1 MNTLLNRFYCA
12 LIAVLSVSG
21 CVASIQAA
29 ELPVRLQYPTQ
40 VNDVILNGVEGD
52 SLVFRPKGRDRGGR
66 AYLKIDHL
74 LEQRVVLNF
83 MFSQSYYDA
92 IAALDAGQARQA
104 LPVLKQEVGPFLDY
118 MSLSLLPGNMLP
130 TVLSY
135 LDALRAADQWSAA
148 ADVAIRIP
156 VAISPPLAIDQMRHL
171 SMELYLAEETVAL
184 ERLQRH
190 LLNARNL
197 TQGRLDVYLQMA
209 DDWREAGEYVRAY
222 ELYRKVQIQDG
233 PLQVHARLWVAYCSF
248 YLGHDL
254 VPQVFLDELPEMDV
268 NTPGFCLR
276 ELIKARLAIRE
287 DDFAAALRSAAEGKS
302 YANATDPWYPEL
314 LYTVAF
320 LYDEIGL
327 HEAAIA
333 AYREVSI
340 LFSKTP
346 WAIKSL
352 QALETST
359 PEVSAL

>member
-1 MNTLLNRFYCA
+1 M
-12 LIAVLSVSG
+12 V
-21 CVASIQAA
+21 QAA
-29 ELPVRLQYPTQ
+29 ELPVRLQYPMQ
-40 VNDVILNGVEGD
+40 VNDVILTGMEGD

-66 AYLKIDHL
+66 AYLNIADL

-83 MFSQSYYDA
+83 MFPQSYYDA
-92 IAALDAGQARQA
+92 IAALDAGQAHQA
-104 LPVLKQEVGPFLDY
+104 LPVLKNEVAPFLDY
-118 MSLSLLPGNMLP
+118 MSLSVLPGNMLP

-135 LDALRAADQWSAA
+135 LDALRAAEEWTAA
-148 ADVAIRIP
+148 TDVATRIP
-156 VAISPPLAIDQMRHL
+156 VTIAPSLALEQLRQL
-171 SMELYLAEETVAL
+171 SMELYIAEEKTAL
-184 ERLQRH
+184 ERMQRH

-197 TQGRLDVYLQMA
+197 TQDRLEVYLHMA
-209 DDWREAGEYVRAY
+209 DDWREAGEYVSAY
-222 ELYRKVQIQDG
+222 DLYRKIQIQDG

-268 NTPGFCLR
+268 HSPGFCLR

-287 DDFAAALRSAAEGKS
+287 GEYAQAMRYAAEGKS

-327 HEAAIA
+327 DEAAQI

-340 LFSKTP
+340 LFSETP
-346 WAIKSL
+346 WAAKSL
-352 QALETST
+352 EALKTTT
-359 PEVSAL
+359 PEISAL